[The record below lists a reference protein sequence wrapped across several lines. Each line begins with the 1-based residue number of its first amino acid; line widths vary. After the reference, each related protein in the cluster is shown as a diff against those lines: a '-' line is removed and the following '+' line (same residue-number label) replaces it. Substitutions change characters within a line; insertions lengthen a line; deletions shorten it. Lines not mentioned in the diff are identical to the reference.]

1 MIRSMYGHQA
11 IMQKGKIFLKSGFVS
26 IIGRPNVG
34 KSTLVN
40 AIVGEKVAIVSNKPQ
55 TTRQRLQGIYT
66 SENGQIVFLDTPGI
80 HKPHHR
86 LGEYMVDVSTRS
98 LEEGDLIYYLVD
110 ATKPFGSGE
119 QFIIDQLQNVKVP
132 VFLVVNKVDLLDKE
146 ELDRVISSYT
156 RHFQCKEVIPVS
168 ALNHTNLEK
177 LLHDTFACLSKGPLY
192 YPEDHYTDQPM
203 SFLSAEII
211 REKTLQLTRDEV
223 PHSVAVK
230 VEDFCEQGEN
240 RWYIRATIYTER
252 DSQKGIIIGRNGQ
265 MLKKIGELARKDIET
280 IMGAKVYL
288 DLWIKVRKNWRD
300 NEANLKQLGFSLE
313 DR

>member
-1 MIRSMYGHQA
+1 M
-11 IMQKGKIFLKSGFVS
+11 
-26 IIGRPNVG
+26 G

-66 SENGQIVFLDTPGI
+66 TENGQIVFLDTPGI

-98 LEEGDLIYYLVD
+98 MEEGDLIYYLVD
-110 ATKPFGSGE
+110 ATKPFGAGE
-119 QFIIDQLQNVKVP
+119 QFIIDQLKKVSVP
-132 VFLVVNKVDLLDKE
+132 VFLVVNKIDLMDQE
-146 ELDRVISSYT
+146 ELERVAAAYT
-156 RHFQCKEVIPVS
+156 RHLKCAEVILVS
-168 ALNHTNLEK
+168 ALNRTNLD
-177 LLHDTFACLSKGPLY
+177 LLLARTFALLPAGPLY

-203 SFLSAEII
+203 SFLAAEII

-230 VEDFCEQGEN
+230 VEDFSQQGDE
-240 RWYIRATIYTER
+240 RWYIRATIFTER

-265 MLKKIGELARKDIET
+265 MLRKIGELARQDIEM
-280 IMGAKVYL
+280 IMDARVYL
-288 DLWIKVRKNWRD
+288 DLWVKVRKNWRD

-313 DR
+313 DQS

>member
-1 MIRSMYGHQA
+1 M
-11 IMQKGKIFLKSGFVS
+11 KSGFVS

-66 SENGQIVFLDTPGI
+66 SEDGQIVFLDTPGI

-119 QFIIDQLQNVKVP
+119 QFIVEQLQNVKAP
-132 VFLVVNKVDLLDKE
+132 VFLVINKIDLLEAE
-146 ELDRVISSYT
+146 ELERVIASYK
-156 RHFQCKEVIPVS
+156 RHIECKEILTVS
-168 ALNHTNLEK
+168 AMNKTNLDV
-177 LLHDTFACLSKGPLY
+177 LLAHTFAELPSGPLY
-192 YPEDHYTDQPM
+192 YPEEDYTDQPL

-211 REKTLQLTRDEV
+211 REKTLLLTRDEV
-223 PHSVAVK
+223 PHSVAVN
-230 VEDFCEQGEN
+230 VEDFSQQGN
-240 RWYIRATIYTER
+240 DCWYIRATIYTER

-265 MLKKIGELARKDIET
+265 MLKKIGELARQDIER
-280 IMGAKVYL
+280 IMDAKVYL

-313 DR
+313 NK